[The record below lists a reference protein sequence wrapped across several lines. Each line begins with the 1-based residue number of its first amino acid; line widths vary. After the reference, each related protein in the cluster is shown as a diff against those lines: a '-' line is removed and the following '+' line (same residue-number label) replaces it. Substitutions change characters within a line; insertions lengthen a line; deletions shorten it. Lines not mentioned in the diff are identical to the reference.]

1 MKKFTLLLSAML
13 LACATNLWAEDSWV
27 KVSIDQLTSSDVFI
41 IVDSTSGCAI
51 PNNPENQ
58 PLAVSIIKNGALDF
72 TNIADNLKWNITGNN
87 TEGYVISPNGNASK
101 RLYCINDSKGVKVG
115 TPGAK
120 DPDYNLFW
128 DATANKLKQQVAA
141 DKTRWIGC
149 YKKQDWR
156 CYATS
161 TDNNIK
167 GTVTRFYKLVTVA
180 TVSVAVAEGQEEMG
194 SVAMSY
200 KANSSAPEWTE
211 ATEPVELA
219 GEGDEEFQFVATPA
233 DGYKFAG
240 WTTTGDIT
248 LIDKNAATTEGG
260 LATETSVVTAN
271 FERNATLQSL
281 TISGAATKVTY
292 VAGDTFDPAGLV
304 VTAIYSDGAKDDVTD
319 QVDWTFD
326 PSTLDEATTIVSVS
340 ATFKETNSAP
350 FAVNVTVLSAPKT
363 ITIDLSKNETTTAT
377 AETLEWKGTILTIT
391 SSRTSSSTT
400 AANNY
405 YGGDTQKHTSTR
417 FYKNNTLTFT
427 PADGITLR
435 TITYTATSNDYATGM
450 ANSTWTNAKASVNG
464 TTVTITPTNGEKVVS
479 ATIGATTG
487 GKSFEI
493 KYLGEA
499 KPTAIESVAVETP
512 AIKTI
517 ENGQLVILRDGVKY
531 NAMGVRLQ

>member
-1 MKKFTLLLSAML
+1 MKKIFSIFAALLFVGSMMADVVTFTFKTDNDITYTATGTSGGGAACEVSKSNVTLKGTNAYTASGKTLSVYAKSTL
-13 LACATNLWAEDSWV
+13 TISAGGATIDSVLVQYNSCYPFAEAVPSGG
-27 KVSIDQLTSSDVFI
+27 S
-41 IVDSTSGCAI
+41 STSKTSATVKYIPTTATDSVKFTNAASGKTELKDLTVYYRTVAAI
-51 PNNPENQ
+51 P
-58 PLAVSIIKNGALDF
+58 
-72 TNIADNLKWNITGNN
+72 
-87 TEGYVISPNGNASK
+87 
-101 RLYCINDSKGVKVG
+101 
-115 TPGAK
+115 
-120 DPDYNLFW
+120 
-128 DATANKLKQQVAA
+128 
-141 DKTRWIGC
+141 
-149 YKKQDWR
+149 
-156 CYATS
+156 
-161 TDNNIK
+161 
-167 GTVTRFYKLVTVA
+167 

-200 KANSSAPEWTE
+200 KANSTASEWTE
-211 ATEPVELA
+211 ASKPVEIA
-219 GEGDEEFQFVATPA
+219 GEGAEEFQFVATPA

-248 LIDKNAATTEGG
+248 LTSTTEATTEGS
-260 LATETSVVTAN
+260 AKETSVVTAN
-271 FERNATLQSL
+271 FERNATLTSL
-281 TISGAATKVTY
+281 TISGTATKVTY

-304 VTAIYSDGAKDDVTD
+304 VTATYSDEAEDDVTD

-326 PSTLDEATTIVSVS
+326 PSILDEATTIVSVS

-427 PADGITLR
+427 PADGITLG

-487 GKSFEI
+487 GTSFVI
-493 KYLGEA
+493 NYFGEA
-499 KPTAIESVAVETP
+499 KPTAIDNAAVESP
-512 AIKTI
+512 AVKTI